1 MKMFQISHE
10 VRTAVMGDFD
20 SIFTDIDPTNVF
32 TEKLSGRLDGSR
44 VTHSRQVDHWL
55 ISN

>member
-44 VTHSRQVDHWL
+44 VTQLSA
-55 ISN
+55 S